1 MSQIQK
7 LIKRL
12 LSHPKD
18 FTWDE
23 LKKLLTYLGYEEIR
37 TGKTGGSRRK
47 FIGKDKH
54 IINLHKPH
62 PGLILKSYQVNQ
74 IIETL
79 NEKKLLKDE

>member
-1 MSQIQK
+1 M
-7 LIKRL
+7 
-12 LSHPKD
+12 
-18 FTWDE
+18 
-23 LKKLLTYLGYEEIR
+23 GYEEIR
-37 TGKTGGSRRK
+37 MRKTGGSRRK

-79 NEKKLLKDE
+79 REKNLLKDE

>member
-12 LSHPKD
+12 LSNPKD

-23 LKKLLTYLGYEEIR
+23 LKKLLSHLGYEEIR
-37 TGKTGGSRRK
+37 TGKTGGSRRM
-47 FIGKDKH
+47 FIGKDNH

-74 IIETL
+74 IIDTL
-79 NEKKLLKDE
+79 KEKKLLKDE